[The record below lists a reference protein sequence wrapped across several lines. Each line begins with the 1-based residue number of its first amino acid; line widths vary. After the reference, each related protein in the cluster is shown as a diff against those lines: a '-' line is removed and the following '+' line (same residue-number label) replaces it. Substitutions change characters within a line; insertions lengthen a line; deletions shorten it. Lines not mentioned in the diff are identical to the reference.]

1 VALLAIKPG
10 SEAASVEEVVAAV
23 AGDRGGGRQSFCAG
37 VSRVVTRPAE
47 VAAAYSQARKAVAVG
62 RRVHGNGSVSHFDS
76 LGVHRL
82 LSLVPDTAE
91 LKSFANEVLGELA
104 ADSVEA
110 ADLRSTLQTLLDT
123 NLNVAETARLLHFH
137 YNTLRYRIGK
147 LERIVG
153 PFSSDPH
160 LRLDVALALQV
171 VQMRGI

>member
-1 VALLAIKPG
+1 
-10 SEAASVEEVVAAV
+10 
-23 AGDRGGGRQSFCAG
+23 
-37 VSRVVTRPAE
+37 VTTPAE
-47 VAAAYSQARKAVAVG
+47 ISAAYSQARKAVAVG
-62 RRVHGNGSVSHFDS
+62 RRVHGHGSVSHFDS

-82 LSLVPDTAE
+82 LSLVPDTGE
-91 LKSFANEVLGELA
+91 LKAFANEVLSELA
-104 ADSVEA
+104 ADNVEA
-110 ADLRSTLQTLLDT
+110 ADLRATLQTLLDT

-153 PFSSDPH
+153 PFTTDPH